1 MRNPVP
7 ESRDSLEAQIAR
19 AHDEVVR
26 EKWAPARYGIVPH
39 VRICKRWFSVL
50 WLLPIGFVG
59 LVLAAAVAHERSLLP
74 AVKEFIASYPG
85 QPSGTVAYERFPVWL
100 RLAHVFNLFL
110 MLSILRSGI
119 QILADHPR
127 LYWNRDSTP

>member
-39 VRICKRWFSVL
+39 VRIGKW
-50 WLLPIGFVG
+50 WLRGFGPLPIGSVG
-59 LVLAAAVAHERSLLP
+59 VALAREVAHELSCLP
-74 AVKEFIASYPG
+74 AVKEFIARYPG
-85 QPSGTVAYERFPVWL
+85 QPSGTVAYEGFPVWL
-100 RLAHVFNLFL
+100 RLAHVFNLF
-110 MLSILRSGI
+110 
-119 QILADHPR
+119 
-127 LYWNRDSTP
+127 